1 MSDKYSVLASYAR
14 HMVDT
19 GRDVAPFT
27 SQEIVE
33 LVEALGQ
40 AEQRITELE
49 KWVKGVEESMISA
62 SDRAEAAE
70 KRVAELERRRLT
82 VKLPQGYVI
91 RAGHPINEGERYV
104 MVPKDGGDW
113 LSSFDVEHA
122 LLVAGVSVEEKD

>member
-1 MSDKYSVLASYAR
+1 MSDKYAVLASYAQ

-33 LVEALGQ
+33 LVAALGQ
-40 AEQRITELE
+40 AEQRIAELE
-49 KWVKGVEESMISA
+49 KWVRGVEESMISA

-91 RAGHPINEGERYV
+91 RAGHPINEGERHV

-122 LLVAGVSVEEKD
+122 LLEAGVSVEEKG